1 MVRIELAVA
10 ALGLASAALAVPA
23 KGKTTS
29 STATATKTKGGKGGK
44 TTSTS
49 SATSTATAG
58 AGGNLDLTVLQFALT
73 LEHLEDVFYQGA
85 LQNFTL
91 QDFNNAGYSQDYYH
105 NLKYIAYD
113 EQTHVQVLETLIKAA
128 GGTPNAPCTYDFP
141 YTNVKSFIT
150 LSGILENVGTSA
162 YLGAAPLITG
172 ADYLTDAGA
181 ILAVEALHT
190 SYQRAAIGEVPN
202 ANPFQTPLDPTS
214 AYTLASMFIVSC
226 PKGNT
231 KLPFTPFPYL
241 TLNGTYGTCEQ
252 PNCGTPSQYIKRDGA
267 YNWPSGGWPNPGN
280 NNAAAPV
287 QQGATITLTSAA
299 KIPAGSYVTFI
310 SGLTVTSVKGN
321 VNGKSISVKIPTG
334 LSGQSY
340 AFVTNQD
347 VEGTFNDKAVIAGPA
362 VVEVDPPKPALN
374 YTPA

>member
-1 MVRIELAVA
+1 
-10 ALGLASAALAVPA
+10 
-23 KGKTTS
+23 
-29 STATATKTKGGKGGK
+29 
-44 TTSTS
+44 
-49 SATSTATAG
+49 ATSTATAG

-231 KLPFTPFPYL
+231 KLP
-241 TLNGTYGTCEQ
+241 
-252 PNCGTPSQYIKRDGA
+252 
-267 YNWPSGGWPNPGN
+267 GGWPNPGN

-362 VVEVDPPKPALN
+362 VVEV
-374 YTPA
+374 